1 MHMRGKT
8 ICEFSEAGCIPT
20 ICRDTE
26 NSPGDRAGW
35 LSTPIAASLG
45 IIYIYCI
52 NPRRPSF
59 TALGSDPRPFPEGT
73 MPKQQFSTPQYMVMG
88 FVGLYVLVAV
98 VVVVRSF
105 LVKDKEQEKKKG
117 A

>member
-1 MHMRGKT
+1 
-8 ICEFSEAGCIPT
+8 
-20 ICRDTE
+20 
-26 NSPGDRAGW
+26 
-35 LSTPIAASLG
+35 
-45 IIYIYCI
+45 
-52 NPRRPSF
+52 
-59 TALGSDPRPFPEGT
+59 